1 MQDNRSLKGWPL
13 RGTGGLILALSAVI
27 LMAGGGTAWWSW
39 QRLTSLDESIPAEVE
54 GTDSSASTTDTASGS
69 AGEPVAIAPTIAAP
83 VTVYLL
89 DATEAGMKLVPITMD
104 AQVDVDTADEPAT
117 ILTAAFEQLL
127 EGNVTE
133 DGSMAFSEIPADT
146 DLLALSVAKDGVYVD
161 LSGAFEVGGGSAS
174 MIGRLTQVMY
184 TATSLDAE
192 QPVWLSVEG
201 EPLELLGGEGL
212 EIPQPMTRAE
222 IDADFPLN

>member
-1 MQDNRSLKGWPL
+1 MQDNQSLRGWSL
-13 RGTGGLILALSAVI
+13 RGTGGLVLALSAVI

-54 GTDSSASTTDTASGS
+54 GTDSSASSTDTTSGNGS
-69 AGEPVAIAPTIAAP
+69 VAIAPTMAAP
-83 VTVYLL
+83 VTLYLL
-89 DATEAGMKLVPITMD
+89 DATETGMELVPITMD
-104 AQVDVDTADEPAT
+104 AQVDVDTADEPTT

-127 EGNVTE
+127 EEDVTE
-133 DGSMAFSEIPADT
+133 DGSLAFSAIPADT
-146 DLLALSVAKDGVYVD
+146 DLLALSVAEDGVHVD
-161 LSGAFEVGGGSAS
+161 LSDAFEMGGGSAS

-184 TATSLDAE
+184 TATSLDTE

-212 EIPQPMTRAE
+212 EISQPMTRAD
-222 IDADFPLN
+222 IDANFPLL